1 MISDDALSSMIKQT
15 KMLYEDKA
23 KVDIREALSTYTD
36 LIPKP
41 KWHVFPDNTRRNAL
55 CLSGTIPVSYRGSKY
70 HIPIALYLTEN
81 HPYSPPY
88 TYVTPTANMKIKV
101 SEHVNDEG
109 RIFLPY
115 LNEWRFPAYDTTG
128 LLGVLTF
135 AFQEKCP
142 VFQVKNNSSSTTH
155 THPTSSNPP
164 YPVGSNHRT
173 PYPVGQPTFPT
184 PSNPPYPTPN
194 SESGYRAPYQPYT
207 NVPTPPPA
215 VPPPPQHSYASSI
228 RASLITAIEE
238 RIASRLKQ
246 KLGKVIEDSQRLD
259 VCLTEMRLGQKQ
271 LREFTDK
278 SERDQRDLDLQLAVY
293 KERKQELEESLEKYS
308 QRTVSSNNDDIDTCI
323 EPVTPLHRQI
333 FESYAIDLTMDDLI
347 YHLTDA
353 LKRRVISLQLFLT
366 YVRQFSR
373 KKFIAIVTMNKGRE
387 RAGLPPITE

>member
-1 MISDDALSSMIKQT
+1 MISDDNLSSMIKQS
-15 KMLYEDKA
+15 KMIYEDKA
-23 KVDIREALSTYTD
+23 KSDIKEALSNYTD
-36 LIPKP
+36 LSPKL
-41 KWHVFPDNTRRNAL
+41 KYHHFPDNSRRNAI
-55 CLSGTIPVSYRGSKY
+55 CLSGTIPVTYRGSKY

-88 TYVTPTANMKIKV
+88 TYVTPTSNMKIKV
-101 SEHVNDEG
+101 SEHVNEEG

-115 LNEWRFPAYDTTG
+115 LNEWRFPAYDTVG

-142 VFQVKNNSSSTTH
+142 VFQVKNSTSSQ
-155 THPTSSNPP
+155 PPATSSNPP
-164 YPVGSNHRT
+164 YPVGSNSRT
-173 PYPVGQPTFPT
+173 PYPIGQPSFPT

-194 SESGYRAPYQPYT
+194 SDTGYRAPYQPYT
-207 NVPTPPPA
+207 NVPTPP

-238 RIASRLKQ
+238 RIANRLKQ
-246 KLGKVIEDSQRLD
+246 KLGKVIDDSQRLD
-259 VCLTEMRLGQKQ
+259 VCINEMRLGQKM
-271 LREFTDK
+271 LRDFNDK
-278 SERDQRDLDLQLAVY
+278 ADRDQRDLDLQLAVY

-308 QRTVSSNNDDIDTCI
+308 QRSANADNDDIDTCI

-333 FESYAIDLTMDDLI
+333 FENYAIDLTMDDLI

-373 KKFIAIVTMNKGRE
+373 KKFVAIVTMNKGRE
-387 RAGLPPITE
+387 RAGLPQITE